1 MSRAFWIAC
10 SALLISLSFTTHS
23 AFPQSA
29 PATKGPAAAGPAAT
43 AKKFT
48 PAKTP
53 WGDPDLQGVWPGTD
67 MIGTPLE
74 RPQNMGERATLN
86 DEEYAQRQKRAQ
98 SQAEID
104 EQPVVNEITKCDPNK
119 GGLGN
124 TPTTCR
130 DGVSIGPP
138 LYWDDRGKPNRQ
150 ASLIVDPTNGR
161 MPPLTPA
168 AQERAAARA
177 AARRARPC
185 ATTAGGCHDSYED
198 ESLWDR
204 CITRGTVGSMV
215 PNTYNQGNQIV
226 QAPGYV
232 ILRNEMIHEARV
244 IPIDGRPHANAQL
257 RSWMGDSRG
266 HWEGNTLV
274 VETTNFRDQTNVGNV
289 PASEALRLTER
300 FSLVDANTLDYRVTV
315 DDPKTWTRPWTIDFP
330 LRRDRSYTLYEYACH
345 EGNYYMYNALT
356 GARAEEKKS
365 K

>member
-10 SALLISLSFTTHS
+10 SALLISLSLTTHP

-29 PATKGPAAAGPAAT
+29 SAAAGSAA
-43 AKKFT
+43 APKKFA

-244 IPIDGRPHANAQL
+244 IPIDGRAHANAQL

-289 PASEALRLTER
+289 QATEALRLTER
-300 FSLVDANTLDYRVTV
+300 FSLADANTLDYRVTV
-315 DDPKTWTRPWTIDFP
+315 DDPKTWTRPWTINFP
-330 LRRDRSYTLYEYACH
+330 LRRDRGYTLYEYACH